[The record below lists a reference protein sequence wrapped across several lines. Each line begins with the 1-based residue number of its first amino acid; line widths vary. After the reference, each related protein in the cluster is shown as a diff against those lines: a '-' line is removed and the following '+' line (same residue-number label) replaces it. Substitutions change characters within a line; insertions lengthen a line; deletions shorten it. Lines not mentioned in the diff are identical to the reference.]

1 LLIDIIFVLCFPS
14 ISTSLDTT
22 FEQGKVHTF
31 TTCEPCTDGTFTDGN
46 CTLDMAFKPDAS
58 DIGGTKTIC
67 VQVGLKT
74 WVWLSLFKL
83 VLKREFDYLSHYGRW
98 LLCRSLIFN
107 FWYTDTTRV

>member
-1 LLIDIIFVLCFPS
+1 MCFPS

-74 WVWLSLFKL
+74 
-83 VLKREFDYLSHYGRW
+83 
-98 LLCRSLIFN
+98 
-107 FWYTDTTRV
+107 